1 MCRAQPHQNSVPA
14 NRVLSDVPSTVM
26 KSHQNSVPANKVL
39 SDCNDSYL
47 EIASRYVSVLNDS
60 LI

>member
-26 KSHQNSVPANKVL
+26 KSHQNSVPANRVL
-39 SDCNDSYL
+39 SDEHSDEVTSEQCSC
-47 EIASRYVSVLNDS
+47 
-60 LI
+60 